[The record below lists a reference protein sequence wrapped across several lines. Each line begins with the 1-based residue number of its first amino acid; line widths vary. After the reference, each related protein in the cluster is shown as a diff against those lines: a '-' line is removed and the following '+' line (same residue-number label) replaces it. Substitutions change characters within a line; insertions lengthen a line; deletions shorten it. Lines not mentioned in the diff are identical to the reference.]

1 MKEKVN
7 HMRKTQ
13 GFSLIEIL
21 VVVVIIAVMVA
32 IVAPQFLGEAEKARI
47 TRVKADI
54 QQIESALDRFQLDNG
69 FYPTMEQGLEALVR
83 KPDIEPEPKN
93 YPPGGYLKRLP
104 KDPWDNEYVYV
115 YPGEHGVYDIY
126 SLGAD
131 GEEGGEGVNADI
143 GNWDEQDER

>member
-1 MKEKVN
+1 
-7 HMRKTQ
+7 MRKTQ

-104 KDPWDNEYVYV
+104 KDPWGNEYVYV

>member
-1 MKEKVN
+1 
-7 HMRKTQ
+7 MRKTQ

-32 IVAPQFLGEAEKARI
+32 IVAPQFLGEAKKARI

-104 KDPWDNEYVYV
+104 KDPWGNEYVYV

>member
-1 MKEKVN
+1 MQKL
-7 HMRKTQ
+7 R

-54 QQIESALDRFQLDNG
+54 AQIESALDRFQLDNG

-83 KPDIEPEPKN
+83 KPDVEPEPKN

-131 GEEGGEGVNADI
+131 GEEGGEGINADI
-143 GNWDEQDER
+143 GNWDDQDAQ